1 MKKLKRRVLNL
12 LHLAAVGL
20 GALLVISFWA
30 VKLLIS
36 VICFAAVALA
46 VIFLWT
52 FSWPTAVL
60 AVLIVLS
67 LVAVGLGMVVEA

>member
-30 VKLLIS
+30 VKIIIT
-36 VICFAAVALA
+36 VACFAAVAFA

-60 AVLIVLS
+60 AMFIVLS
-67 LVAVGLGMVVEA
+67 LVAVGLGMAVEA